1 MRVRDL
7 MAVDVIV
14 VPVSATVT
22 EAIEI
27 LRHGRVSG
35 APVIDRAGSPVG
47 IFSVKDVAFGWG
59 QEEAE
64 RQRVFYRAPDGRF
77 LPVGSDEPSNFGD
90 RAVGELMTPLLF
102 AVQKDDPIQEAALLM
117 TAEQIHRV
125 IVLDGNRLIG
135 ILSAFDIVA
144 AVGRGDLVE
153 KY

>member
-1 MRVRDL
+1 
-7 MAVDVIV
+7 
-14 VPVSATVT
+14 
-22 EAIEI
+22 
-27 LRHGRVSG
+27 
-35 APVIDRAGSPVG
+35 
-47 IFSVKDVAFGWG
+47 
-59 QEEAE
+59 
-64 RQRVFYRAPDGRF
+64 
-77 LPVGSDEPSNFGD
+77 LPVGSDEPSNFGE
-90 RAVGELMTPLLF
+90 RPVAELMTPLLF